1 MFTLILL
8 KRETV
13 KGFVPNI
20 SKLKRRDS
28 SQIGVKDENHNRPRS
43 ENSRAKQDSSNK
55 KEQAAVLNNNA
66 NELKMHPTGNILQQQ
81 KSHMLDSDE
90 SQYQQLRSGSAAQ
103 KSSGSSSGNNNG
115 YNDKCRLTISFHNK
129 TALYRNNSLEEPGAA
144 VVVDTRAKEPS
155 KFLPVEIFEEFSNSR
170 NFSSKIWSWF
180 SSQNYLSVDED
191 EEAPDR
197 QTDNRKKKSNYSI
210 FKQDDDDLN

>member
-1 MFTLILL
+1 M
-8 KRETV
+8 

-43 ENSRAKQDSSNK
+43 ENSRAKPDSSNK

-66 NELKMHPTGNILQQQ
+66 NELKMHPTAANILQQQ

-103 KSSGSSSGNNNG
+103 KSSGSSSGNNNTTGG

-129 TALYRNNSLEEPGAA
+129 TALYRNNSLEEPAA
-144 VVVDTRAKEPS
+144 VVADTRAKEPS

-191 EEAPDR
+191 EETPDR